1 MNKLR
6 IIACVICQL
15 LYNIFNVFFAW
26 VIMQITDSLVKGDS
40 SVFVNYL
47 EIAGIGVGC
56 QILFNFLSLRLQNK
70 IINSCMTTIRIK
82 SLYGVLKGEN
92 RYLQEEQKAQ
102 YVAYFTNELEIF
114 ENSYLRIRLNIINSI
129 MLLILSG
136 TMIFQI
142 HKTLLLIVV
151 VMMVLM
157 VLIPFG
163 LSGGLQKANADYL
176 CSNKELIKKTEEYL
190 NGYEV
195 IKSFFVENKIVH
207 LYEKTVKWNGN
218 NKKIFENK
226 MGISNVIT
234 GFMSILIILSTFI
247 AGGYLILKSVLTV
260 GALLAVIQLI
270 SNMISPLT
278 DMLYGVNEMNSVKE
292 IKDKVSTLCGKADEC
307 ESGIV
312 NSSIGSKLEIE
323 NLSFTYPGQD
333 AEVIKKVNLVLEKGK
348 TYAVV
353 GENGCGKSTFAKIIS
368 GYYMN
373 YFGKIKVDGE
383 DLKKIPGNMI
393 RSRIVYI
400 NQNDFLF
407 DASSKENCTLFFSY
421 DVSPTLVSAM
431 ESEELLEKDY
441 STTVMSGGERQK
453 IAFLRGF
460 SKKSD
465 ILICDEAESAMD
477 ILAKK
482 RFIELLKKDK
492 ERINVS
498 ITHTINDS
506 LKEYDRILYF
516 KHGVLVEQGSFDEL
530 YSKKKEFYKFYCNKT
545 VCMTE

>member
-1 MNKLR
+1 MADLQN
-6 IIACVICQL
+6 
-15 LYNIFNVFFAW
+15 
-26 VIMQITDSLVKGDS
+26 S
-40 SVFVNYL
+40 L
-47 EIAGIGVGC
+47 EIYCIVKQIFISMLGI
-56 QILFNFLSLRLQNK
+56 RTKNK
-70 IINSCMTTIRIK
+70 IYCSYIEKLLSKFGSI
-82 SLYGVLKGEN
+82 
-92 RYLQEEQKAQ
+92 QK
-102 YVAYFTNELEIF
+102 
-114 ENSYLRIRLNIINSI
+114 
-129 MLLILSG
+129 
-136 TMIFQI
+136 
-142 HKTLLLIVV
+142 
-151 VMMVLM
+151 
-157 VLIPFG
+157 
-163 LSGGLQKANADYL
+163 
-176 CSNKELIKKTEEYL
+176 
-190 NGYEV
+190 
-195 IKSFFVENKIVH
+195 
-207 LYEKTVKWNGN
+207 
-218 NKKIFENK
+218 
-226 MGISNVIT
+226 
-234 GFMSILIILSTFI
+234 
-247 AGGYLILKSVLTV
+247 
-260 GALLAVIQLI
+260 IQLI
-270 SNMISPLT
+270 CNTI
-278 DMLYGVNEMNSVKE
+278 YNNRKMNTLVELS
-292 IKDKVSTLCGKADEC
+292 IKDFKAIKRADVQLDGITVVSG
-307 ESGIV
+307 V
-312 NSSIGSKLEIE
+312 
-323 NLSFTYPGQD
+323 
-333 AEVIKKVNLVLEKGK
+333 
-348 TYAVV
+348 
-353 GENGCGKSTFAKIIS
+353 NGCGKSTFAKIIS

>member
-1 MNKLR
+1 M
-6 IIACVICQL
+6 
-15 LYNIFNVFFAW
+15 
-26 VIMQITDSLVKGDS
+26 
-40 SVFVNYL
+40 
-47 EIAGIGVGC
+47 
-56 QILFNFLSLRLQNK
+56 
-70 IINSCMTTIRIK
+70 
-82 SLYGVLKGEN
+82 
-92 RYLQEEQKAQ
+92 
-102 YVAYFTNELEIF
+102 
-114 ENSYLRIRLNIINSI
+114 
-129 MLLILSG
+129 
-136 TMIFQI
+136 
-142 HKTLLLIVV
+142 
-151 VMMVLM
+151 
-157 VLIPFG
+157 
-163 LSGGLQKANADYL
+163 
-176 CSNKELIKKTEEYL
+176 
-190 NGYEV
+190 
-195 IKSFFVENKIVH
+195 
-207 LYEKTVKWNGN
+207 
-218 NKKIFENK
+218 
-226 MGISNVIT
+226 
-234 GFMSILIILSTFI
+234 
-247 AGGYLILKSVLTV
+247 
-260 GALLAVIQLI
+260 
-270 SNMISPLT
+270 
-278 DMLYGVNEMNSVKE
+278 
-292 IKDKVSTLCGKADEC
+292 
-307 ESGIV
+307 

>member
-1 MNKLR
+1 M
-6 IIACVICQL
+6 
-15 LYNIFNVFFAW
+15 
-26 VIMQITDSLVKGDS
+26 
-40 SVFVNYL
+40 
-47 EIAGIGVGC
+47 
-56 QILFNFLSLRLQNK
+56 
-70 IINSCMTTIRIK
+70 
-82 SLYGVLKGEN
+82 
-92 RYLQEEQKAQ
+92 
-102 YVAYFTNELEIF
+102 
-114 ENSYLRIRLNIINSI
+114 
-129 MLLILSG
+129 
-136 TMIFQI
+136 
-142 HKTLLLIVV
+142 
-151 VMMVLM
+151 
-157 VLIPFG
+157 
-163 LSGGLQKANADYL
+163 
-176 CSNKELIKKTEEYL
+176 
-190 NGYEV
+190 
-195 IKSFFVENKIVH
+195 
-207 LYEKTVKWNGN
+207 
-218 NKKIFENK
+218 
-226 MGISNVIT
+226 
-234 GFMSILIILSTFI
+234 
-247 AGGYLILKSVLTV
+247 ILKSVLTV

-278 DMLYGVNEMNSVKE
+278 DILYGVNEMNSVKE
-292 IKDKVSTLCGKADEC
+292 IKDKVGTLCGKADEC